1 MQYSELL
8 LNLLRNGDVV
18 ISLIMEVHDV
28 VTLNASGMV
37 MGGQMGNFD
46 RNNQF
51 RIQHYSL

>member
-28 VTLNASGMV
+28 VTLNASEIV